1 MIAVT
6 SVRLSEVIG
15 PQPDDVDLEAGVLT
29 VRLTKFGKSP
39 SFLCIRRPVQRSAA
53 LPNGAMRISDR
64 AAANNSSSLSAVDS
78 CIATSALS
86 NAGAIRIRT
95 RHASFIE
102 YKGAAAPRRIF
113 YFYRPVLMF
122 DHLLNLARC
131 RGLGGIASQ
140 SPILRHKA
148 HCRKVDKGISVEHQH
163 RFWSWRAMRIRARL
177 VAMKSLTVVA
187 PTLSLRYGEFRH
199 R

>member
-1 MIAVT
+1 VT

-39 SFLCIRRPVQRSAA
+39 SFLCIRRPVQH
-53 LPNGAMRISDR
+53 GAMRISDR
-64 AAANNSSSLSAVDS
+64 AAANNSSSLSAVDI

-102 YKGAAAPRRIF
+102 YNGAAAPRRIF
-113 YFYRPVLMF
+113 YFIGLFSVRP
-122 DHLLNLARC
+122 
-131 RGLGGIASQ
+131 
-140 SPILRHKA
+140 P
-148 HCRKVDKGISVEHQH
+148 
-163 RFWSWRAMRIRARL
+163 
-177 VAMKSLTVVA
+177 
-187 PTLSLRYGEFRH
+187 P
-199 R
+199 